1 MDNNFTDEEKQ
12 SQEASLKALAKLF
25 ESRGLAKHKEEH
37 PWDNLASMIF
47 DLYSSFI
54 RAGFNEEQALE
65 LTITVSSTAGK
76 RVL

>member
-12 SQEASLKALAKLF
+12 SQEASLKALADLF
-25 ESRGLAKHKEEH
+25 KKSGLIKHEEEH

-65 LTITVSSTAGK
+65 LTIAVSCTASKGT
-76 RVL
+76 L